1 MDEKS
6 LIKRKSFLLK
16 IKNKVVEI
24 INKIFKPTK
33 SKTEAKQKPIQQID
47 KERTLKLYKDLK
59 NNKVSIESLN
69 LEEIKIL
76 IKLADEELNILKYKL
91 ENEIT
96 ETQIA
101 EGRIKYYQKRLVEL
115 KK

>member
-1 MDEKS
+1 MNEKS
-6 LIKRKSFLLK
+6 LIKRDSLLLK
-16 IKNKVVEI
+16 IKNKIVEI
-24 INKIFKPTK
+24 INKIFKLPKANTEIK
-33 SKTEAKQKPIQQID
+33 QESKQPID
-47 KERTLKLYKDLK
+47 KESTLKLYSDLK
-59 NNKVSIESLN
+59 NNKVSIESLS

-76 IKLADEELNILKYKL
+76 IKLADEEVKILKSKL

-96 ETQIA
+96 EIKIV

>member
-6 LIKRKSFLLK
+6 LIKRDSLLLK

-33 SKTEAKQKPIQQID
+33 SKTEIKQEPIQQID

-59 NNKVSIESLN
+59 NNKVSIESLD